1 MRKHIKADKNL
12 SEQQLLEALNSSDT
26 SMSIHHN
33 VAISWSKAAL
43 DGETDFYVIVPNFG
57 ILTIEAKKAK
67 QVLYK
72 EGKWYL
78 DKNPAPDKN
87 PLEQASRA
95 RGALKNYLEELG
107 IETNFPMARL
117 VWFTNLSRYQFDPKS
132 NKDIQFHEWELAW
145 REDLKEAGET
155 VKRVLTEHAKY
166 YSDSETIGHDPEAL
180 TEELAEQIASS
191 IYADFHIEEDPIDM
205 KSVVEKEREQIIGE
219 QVEQLS
225 IVSNNQHIY
234 IEGAAGTGK
243 SFLLAQMAWDQFRA
257 GKRTL
262 LTCWNVM
269 MGEELAKKFPTTD
282 SNMLVTDL
290 NRVMLDICGLE
301 ENPENAD
308 TNWFESELPK
318 KATGILKAKPFLG
331 QYRAILID
339 EFQDIVSKREVLNF
353 VFHLAAGDSID
364 HFKLVM
370 AGDKHQQILGE
381 GDSHSDPYKK
391 IKELVQD
398 TVLISLSKNCRCDPK
413 LYKEMMDY
421 LQMPRLV
428 KDHRLTEIEGG
439 GLTVMEVKPHNQEKK
454 LREVLRNL
462 LEEHDPKD
470 IRVLSPFGG
479 RSSLAGRIVHSE
491 AKSNEAKWLKENLKS
506 PEVPDGIRWRSIMKY
521 KGLES
526 EVVVITDLG
535 QEAEDFFEKIG
546 QPYRDAVYV
555 GVSRAK
561 SKCIALLTLQA

>member
-1 MRKHIKADKNL
+1 MSKN
-12 SEQQLLEALNSSDT
+12 SKPKRIPGEQQLLDSLNSSDT
-26 SMSIHHN
+26 QIGIHRN

-43 DGETDFYVIVPNFG
+43 DGEADFYVIVPKFG

-78 DKNPAPDKN
+78 DKNPAPNKN

-107 IETNFPMARL
+107 IETKFPMARL

-145 REDLKEAGET
+145 KEDLKDAGET
-155 VKRVLTEHAKY
+155 VRRVLTEHAKY
-166 YSDSETIGHDPEAL
+166 YAGSETIGHKPDAL
-180 TEELAEQIASS
+180 TEELADEISRS
-191 IYADFHIEEDPIDM
+191 IYTDFYIEEEPVDM
-205 KSVVEKEREQIIGE
+205 KSVVEKEREKLIGE
-219 QVEQLS
+219 QLEQLA

-243 SFLLAQMAWDQFRA
+243 SFLLAQMAWEQFRA

-269 MGEELAKKFPTTD
+269 MGEELARKFPTKEL
-282 SNMLVTDL
+282 NMTVTDL
-290 NRVMLDICGLE
+290 NRLMLDICGLA
-301 ENPENAD
+301 ENPHGAD
-308 TNWFESELPK
+308 TDWFEIELPK
-318 KATGILKAKPFLG
+318 KAAGILKAKPFLG
-331 QYRAILID
+331 QYSSILID
-339 EFQDIVSKREVLNF
+339 EFQDIVSKPEVLNF
-353 VFHLAAGDSID
+353 VFHLTAGDSLS

-370 AGDKHQQILGE
+370 AGDKHQQILSEGNIQLEPYGE
-381 GDSHSDPYKK
+381 IKK
-391 IKELVQD
+391 LVKD
-398 TVLISLSKNCRCDPK
+398 TVIISLSKNCRSDPK
-413 LYKEMMDY
+413 LYKDMMEY
-421 LQMPRLV
+421 LQMPGLV
-428 KDHRLTEIEGG
+428 KDHRLTEINGG
-439 GLTVMEVKPHNQEKK
+439 GLTVLDVKPQNQQKR
-454 LREVLRNL
+454 LREVLRKL
-462 LEEHDPKD
+462 LEKHEAED

-535 QEAEDFFEKIG
+535 QEAEEFFEKIG
-546 QPYRDAVYV
+546 QPYRDAIYV
-555 GVSRAK
+555 GISRAK
-561 SKCIALLTLQA
+561 SKCIILRAQQT

>member
-1 MRKHIKADKNL
+1 MSKSSKPKKNFG
-12 SEQQLLEALNSSDT
+12 EQQILDALKSSDT
-26 SMSIHHN
+26 TMTIHHN
-33 VAISWSKAAL
+33 VAISWSRAAL
-43 DGETDFYVIVPNFG
+43 DGETDFYVIVPKFG

-78 DKNPAPDKN
+78 DKNPAPNKN

-95 RGALKNYLEELG
+95 RGALKNYLAELG
-107 IETNFPMARL
+107 IETNFPMARI

-132 NKDIQFHEWELAW
+132 NQDIQFHEWELVW
-145 REDLKEAGET
+145 KEDLKDAGET
-155 VKRVLTEHAKY
+155 VKRVLIEHAKY
-166 YSDSETIGHDPEAL
+166 YAGSETIGHDPEAL
-180 TEELAEQIASS
+180 TEELAEQIAGL
-191 IYADFHIEEDPIDM
+191 IYADFFIEEEPIDM
-205 KSVVEKEREQIIGE
+205 KSVVEREREKLIGE
-219 QVEQLS
+219 QADQLS
-225 IVSNNQHIY
+225 MVANNQHIY

-243 SFLLAQMAWDQFRA
+243 SFLLAQMAWDQFRD

-269 MGEELAKKFPTTD
+269 MGEELAKKFPTTN
-282 SNMLVTDL
+282 SNMAVTDL

-331 QYRAILID
+331 QYSAILID
-339 EFQDIVSKREVLNF
+339 EFQDIVSKPEVITF
-353 VFHLAAGDSID
+353 VFHLAAGDSLAQL
-364 HFKLVM
+364 KLVL

-381 GDSHSDPYKK
+381 GDSQSDPYEK
-391 IKELVQD
+391 IKQLVKD
-398 TVLISLSKNCRCDPK
+398 TVLISLRKNCRSDPK
-413 LYKEMMDY
+413 LYKEMMDH

-428 KDHRLTEIEGG
+428 KDHRLTEIDGA
-439 GLTVMEVKPHNQEKK
+439 GLTVMNVKPHNQEKK
-454 LREVLRNL
+454 LREVLRKL

-479 RSSLAGRIVHSE
+479 RSSLAGRIVHSD

-506 PEVPDGIRWRSIMKY
+506 PEVSDGIRWRSIMKY

-561 SKCIALLTLQA
+561 SKCIIITDEKI

>member
-1 MRKHIKADKNL
+1 MSKSSKPKKNFG
-12 SEQQLLEALNSSDT
+12 EQQILDALISSDIT
-26 SMSIHHN
+26 MTIHHN

-43 DGETDFYVIVPNFG
+43 DGETDFYVIVPKFG
-57 ILTIEAKKAK
+57 ILTVEAKKAK

-72 EGKWYL
+72 KGKWYL
-78 DKNPAPDKN
+78 DKNPAPNKN

-95 RGALKNYLEELG
+95 RGALKNYLDELG

-132 NKDIQFHEWELAW
+132 NQDIQFHEWELAW
-145 REDLKEAGET
+145 KEDLKDAGDT
-155 VKRVLTEHAKY
+155 VKKVLTEHARY
-166 YSDSETIGHDPEAL
+166 YADSETIGHDPRAL
-180 TEELAEQIASS
+180 TKEIAEQIASS
-191 IYADFHIEEDPIDM
+191 IYADFHIEEEPIDM
-205 KSVVEKEREQIIGE
+205 KSVVEKERQKLIGE
-219 QVEQLS
+219 QAEQLS
-225 IVSNNQHIY
+225 MVANNQHIY

-269 MGEELAKKFPTTD
+269 MGEELAKKLPTTD
-282 SNMLVTDL
+282 LNMTVTDL

-308 TNWFESELPK
+308 TDWFESELPK
-318 KATGILKAKPFLG
+318 KATGVLKAKPFLG
-331 QYRAILID
+331 QYSAILID
-339 EFQDIVSKREVLNF
+339 EFQDIVSKTDVLNF
-353 VFHLAAGDSID
+353 VLHLAAGNSLD
-364 HFKLVM
+364 HFKFVM

-381 GDSHSDPYKK
+381 GDSQSDPYEK
-391 IKELVQD
+391 IKELVKD
-398 TVLISLSKNCRCDPK
+398 TVLISLSKNCRSDPK

-428 KDHRLTEIEGG
+428 KDHRLTEIAGA
-439 GLTVMEVKPHNQEKK
+439 GLTVMNVKPHNQEKK

-479 RSSLAGRIVHSE
+479 HSSLAGRIVHSE

-506 PEVPDGIRWRSIMKY
+506 PEVPDGIRWRSIMKF

-535 QEAEDFFEKIG
+535 QEAENFFEKIG

-561 SKCIALLTLQA
+561 SKCVLITNEES